1 MIVTYLY
8 ERNLKGKHMK
18 NILAENLL
26 RFSPKNLTESE
37 KKNLSKLTEQA
48 DETNSNITLTD
59 QFKNIST
66 APDYITS
73 LIGYVSLPKKGF
85 PEPGDVAIKD
95 GKAVLLYLNPKT
107 YMVLGNIGSYD
118 GNSKTVTNEQLNIKI
133 FVAEPWSSND
143 PSTGRPVNVTPFKYN
158 LTDLPGLTATI
169 AKFVNGNNIDAA
181 AKWLQTRGKDLIG
194 AFNMAKQYGLETSI
208 LNNQVAYNNAVK
220 AKLTS

>member
-1 MIVTYLY
+1 
-8 ERNLKGKHMK
+8 MK

-66 APDYITS
+66 APDYIKS
-73 LIGYVSLPKKGF
+73 PIGYVSLPKTGF
-85 PEPGDVAIKD
+85 PEPGDVAVND
-95 GKAVLLYLNPKT
+95 RNAVLLYLNPKT

-118 GNSKTVTNEQLNIKI
+118 GNSKTVTNEQLSIKI

-143 PSTGRPVNVTPFKYN
+143 PSTGRPVNVTSFKYN

-181 AKWLQTRGKDLIG
+181 AKWLQTRGKDLVA

-208 LNNQVAYNNAVK
+208 LDNQVAYNNAVK

>member
-1 MIVTYLY
+1 
-8 ERNLKGKHMK
+8 MK

>member
-1 MIVTYLY
+1 
-8 ERNLKGKHMK
+8 MK

-73 LIGYVSLPKKGF
+73 PIGYVSLPKKGF
-85 PEPGDVAIKD
+85 PEPGDVAAKD

-107 YMVLGNIGSYD
+107 YMLLGKIGSYD
-118 GNSKTVTNEQLNIKI
+118 GNSKTVSNDQLSIKI

-143 PSTGRPVNVTPFKYN
+143 PSTGRPVNVTSFKYN

-181 AKWLQTRGKDLIG
+181 AKWLQTRGKDLIA

-208 LNNQVAYNNAVK
+208 LDNQVAYNNAVK